1 MKNSLL
7 SLIILLYVCPSF
19 TQEPNQSDV
28 NLMNEV
34 VGTWQHVSSTDYN
47 GNILRYE
54 RKIQLFADG
63 TGICIKKVEN
73 QIIEIP
79 FYWNVEQGTIMLYVE
94 NKKGKR
100 INTDSQFVWD
110 IDNYSMSL
118 ACTWESDDYL
128 ATTST
133 YKRLK
138 DDQAEF

>member
-1 MKNSLL
+1 MKNYLL
-7 SLIILLYVCPSF
+7 SLIVLLYISPSF
-19 TQEPNQSDV
+19 AQEPNQSDV
-28 NLMNEV
+28 NLMNDV
-34 VGTWQHVSSTDYN
+34 VGTWQHVSSTDYQ

-63 TGICIKKVEN
+63 TGICTKKVEN
-73 QIIEIP
+73 QTIEIP
-79 FYWNVEQGTIMLYVE
+79 FYWNVEHGNIMLYVE

-110 IDNYSMSL
+110 IDNFNMSL

-138 DDQAEF
+138 EDQAEF